1 MSDVQEDLA
10 TAAELPEGDII
21 RILLEQH
28 VLIRE
33 IFRLMKDAS
42 GETKQQLF
50 ADLRAL
56 LAVHETAEE
65 IVLRPVSRHCTGDQV
80 ADARNEEEQRAN
92 EVLSQL
98 EQLDVDSF
106 EFDTVLNGFE
116 EAVVHH
122 SDIEEKVEF
131 QAVLRD
137 IDAEQRR
144 NLGGR
149 LAAVEKVAP
158 TRPHP
163 GVAGSLSKEIAAGP
177 FLAIVDR
184 VKDALQTRS
193 MAS

>member
-1 MSDVQEDLA
+1 MGDVHEDLA

-21 RILLEQH
+21 RMLLEQH

-33 IFRLMKDAS
+33 TFRLLKDAS

-50 ADLRAL
+50 DDLRTL

-65 IVLRPVSRHCTGDQV
+65 MVLRPVSRHCTGDQV

-92 EVLSQL
+92 EVLGQL
-98 EQLDVDSF
+98 EQMDVDSF
-106 EFDTVLNGFE
+106 EFDTMLNAFE

-137 IDAEQRR
+137 IDADQRR
-144 NLGGR
+144 DLGAR
-149 LAAVEKVAP
+149 LAAAEKVAP
-158 TRPHP
+158 THPHP
-163 GVAGSLSKEIAAGP
+163 GVAGSPPKEAVAGP
-177 FLAIVDR
+177 FLSIVDR
-184 VKDALQTRS
+184 VKDALKTHS